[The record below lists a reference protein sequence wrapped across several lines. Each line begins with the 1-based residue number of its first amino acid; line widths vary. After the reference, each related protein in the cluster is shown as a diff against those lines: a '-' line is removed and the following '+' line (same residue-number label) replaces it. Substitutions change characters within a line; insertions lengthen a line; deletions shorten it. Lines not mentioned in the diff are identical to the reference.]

1 MPKTHFSARIFSR
14 FGHARRGMRRAA
26 AAAAALLMLL
36 CAALPAYAEGAE
48 NADTGYALPDG
59 VTIDAE
65 SAILVSLGSTAEQ
78 DAVLFG
84 RDADG
89 VHAPGSMIRF
99 AVVAYALSR
108 VEETGMDLDT
118 ATGSYTK
125 EMFDA
130 FVAGTGVPTAN
141 MAFDETWTL
150 RDLLIASFF
159 QSASDAVTTLAFA
172 IDGGVGEFVRGMN
185 AFADRIGCDC
195 THFANVTGLDS
206 LSQYTT
212 PRDVYRIIRYAMLH
226 YSPFED
232 IVSVRQHKI
241 VPKAGGKERTLV
253 ASNSMLQSSSTY
265 YYSPL
270 VFGRTGLSDREGRTC
285 ASVARDSGYEY
296 LTVVMSCPE
305 ENAAGQGGVHYRDTR
320 TLMRWAF
327 NNFRFATVL
336 AKSEI
341 LATVGVRLSW
351 STDRVNLIPATE
363 FSTVVENKLAADQVI
378 RKVTLYEREIDAPV
392 EKGRVLGKV
401 ELIVNVDQK
410 LGEVDL
416 VAADEIERNWLLYAW
431 SGVQGFFTSI
441 WFWVG
446 IGVLILLIIGYIVL
460 NIVYNRRR
468 RRDRLTKVGRQR

>member
-1 MPKTHFSARIFSR
+1 MTSKRILAFD
-14 FGHARRGMRRAA
+14 FGASSGR
-26 AAAAALLMLL
+26 
-36 CAALPAYAEGAE
+36 
-48 NADTGYALPDG
+48 
-59 VTIDAE
+59 
-65 SAILVSLGSTAEQ
+65 AILGTFDGQRIQMEEIHRFSNDPVMINGVFQ
-78 DAVLFG
+78 WDVLRLFFEIKQG
-84 RDADG
+84 ITKA
-89 VHAPGSMIRF
+89 VHAG
-99 AVVAYALSR
+99 
-108 VEETGMDLDT
+108 G
-118 ATGSYTK
+118 
-125 EMFDA
+125 FDA
-130 FVAGTGVPTAN
+130 IGIDTWGV
-141 MAFDETWTL
+141 DYGL
-150 RDLLIASFF
+150 V
-159 QSASDAVTTLAFA
+159 DAKGHLM
-172 IDGGVGEFVRGMN
+172 RN
-185 AFADRIGCDC
+185 
-195 THFANVTGLDS
+195 
-206 LSQYTT
+206 
-212 PRDVYRIIRYAMLH
+212 P
-226 YSPFED
+226 
-232 IVSVRQHKI
+232 
-241 VPKAGGKERTLV
+241 
-253 ASNSMLQSSSTY
+253 
-265 YYSPL
+265 
-270 VFGRTGLSDREGRTC
+270 
-285 ASVARDSGYEY
+285 
-296 LTVVMSCPE
+296 
-305 ENAAGQGGVHYRDTR
+305 VHYRDTR

-446 IGVLILLIIGYIVL
+446 IGVLILLIIGYIIL